1 MRMRSLDFLRR
12 QRSSG
17 QALVVTLVVLAF
29 ITSVMSALSLSLLM
43 DVKSA
48 DRHRQRIQAYY
59 FARSGLEVAV
69 HELLQDDPKVDSLAD
84 AWSAGGKAPMK
95 ALLGKGEFSVEHVSE
110 ATGEGRAGA
119 VDEERKLNIN
129 KANRAMLRDLHPAM
143 TPEIVNA
150 IMKRRI
156 ERPFVSVDEVAAL
169 PEIPGG
175 FLVMP
180 REKVPA
186 GLRSLLTVY
195 GEGKIN
201 VNTAP
206 EAVLRSIERIG
217 SDLADKIVALR
228 NGEDGQPGTEDDR
241 PFTDVDQIG
250 KRLELSEEVYARV
263 KARFTVRSR
272 YFTIAAT
279 GSVPGRRPTVRRV
292 RQVVRRDDQGVTIAR
307 FEQVR

>member
-1 MRMRSLDFLRR
+1 
-12 QRSSG
+12 
-17 QALVVTLVVLAF
+17 LVVTLVVLAF

-48 DRHRQRIQAYY
+48 DRHRQRVQAYY

-69 HELLQDDPKVDSLAD
+69 HELLQDDPTVDSLAD
-84 AWSAGGKAPMK
+84 AWSVGGKAPMK
-95 ALLGKGEFSVEHVSE
+95 AGLGKGEFSVEHVSE
-110 ATGEGRAGA
+110 VTGEGRTGA

-129 KANRAMLRDLHPAM
+129 KADRAMLRDLHPAM

-156 ERPFVSVDEVAAL
+156 ERPFDSVDEMASL
-169 PEIPGG
+169 PELPEG

-180 REKVPA
+180 REEAPA
-186 GLRSLLTVY
+186 GLRPLLTVY
-195 GEGKIN
+195 GDGKIN

-206 EAVLRSIERIG
+206 AVVLGSIERIG
-217 SDLADKIVALR
+217 ADLAEKIVASR
-228 NGEDGQPGTEDDR
+228 NGEDGQPATEDDR

-250 KRLELSEEVYARV
+250 KRLELSDEVFAHV
-263 KARFTVRSR
+263 KAWLTVRSR
-272 YFTIAAT
+272 YFTITAA

-292 RQVVRRDDQGVTIAR
+292 RQVVRRDDQGVTIVR